1 MLVYVRMHG
10 YRLQTDA
17 VMGVLTE
24 VTRVAL
30 TYAHLDA
37 SLALS
42 VSKCCIQIRSGVGLI
57 IATEDFGES
66 IEKLNPL
73 GNVRDFNQGMSEVG
87 VSACVT
93 RDATSVHMLHI
104 PTVECAVR
112 LSSLKVLS

>member
-17 VMGVLTE
+17 VLGLLTE

-42 VSKCCIQIRSGVGLI
+42 VSKPPIQVRSGVGLI
-57 IATEDFGES
+57 VD
-66 IEKLNPL
+66 IERLREIVEKFNPL
-73 GNVRDFNQGMSEVG
+73 GNLRNANEGWSEVG
-87 VSACVT
+87 IPACST
-93 RDATSVHMLHI
+93 RDVTSVHVLHI
-104 PTVECAVR
+104 ATVECAVR
-112 LSSLKVLS
+112 LSSLKIVS